1 MSTIGNIAVLGLGT
15 MGHGIAQTFAVGGC
29 RVSGYDQSPEVRGS
43 VAGRIEHN
51 LRTAAQAGFGEET
64 AIAPVLARFRVCE
77 TEAEAV
83 RGAEFVVEAVAEDLE
98 VKQQLFS
105 RIESRVSA
113 ETILASNTSSF
124 PISDIAADL
133 SRPRRALITHWFNPP
148 HIVPLVEVVPGEK
161 TGTEAVEATL
171 ALLRQV
177 GKSPVQLKKEV
188 PGFLVNRIQIAM
200 LREIL
205 DLLARGV
212 ADPEEI
218 DRAVKSTIGFRLA
231 AIGPLE
237 VIDFAGLDV
246 TASVFE
252 NLVVDVRSDRQLPAA
267 LEQAVRSGRFGVKS
281 GAGIYRYTP
290 EAVQAKVSERDR
302 RFLALLR
309 LFHRGSEPRDTD
321 RGQGISKQPTSEP

>member
-1 MSTIGNIAVLGLGT
+1 MSTIRNIAVLGLGT
-15 MGHGIAQTFAVGGC
+15 MGHGIAQAFAVGGC
-29 RVSGYDQSPEVRGS
+29 RVRGYDQSAEVRGS

-51 LRTAAQAGFGEET
+51 LRTAARAGFGEEG
-64 AIAPVLARFRVCE
+64 AIGPALARFRVCE
-77 TEAEAV
+77 TEAEALQ
-83 RGAEFVVEAVAEDLE
+83 GAEFVVEAVAEDLE
-98 VKQQLFS
+98 VKRRLFN
-105 RIESRVSA
+105 RIEPQVSA
-113 ETILASNTSSF
+113 ETVLASNTSSF
-124 PISDIAADL
+124 PISELAGDL
-133 SRPRRALITHWFNPP
+133 SRPQRALITHWFNPP
-148 HIVPLVEVVPGEK
+148 HIVPLVEVVPGER
-161 TGTEAVEATL
+161 TGAEAVQATL
-171 ALLRQV
+171 ALLGQV

-205 DLLARGV
+205 DLLDRGV

-218 DRAVKSTIGFRLA
+218 DRAVKSSIGFRLA

-252 NLVVDVRSDRQLPAA
+252 NLVADVRSDRQLPAP

-281 GAGIYRYTP
+281 GEGIYRYTP
-290 EAVQAKVSERDR
+290 ETAQERVSERDR

-309 LFHRGSEPRDTD
+309 LLHRESGT
-321 RGQGISKQPTSEP
+321 QPEKP